1 MPMPDVEALLKRHG
15 FPLYIYARGVISG
28 QIARLKDV
36 FSGFDILYS
45 MKCNHNDAVCRHITA
60 DGIGIDA
67 ASRNEVL
74 AARVLGV
81 PRDKILFS
89 APGKSDEDL
98 AETLDDCLIIA
109 DSYNELRRIDALC
122 AGRGIVRPVGLRVS
136 PAIAYGPGLC
146 PAVCPG
152 LPDKFGEDE
161 EELPAYGDFL
171 RGLKHARPAGIHI
184 HVRSQVLSAE
194 ALGACFEHAAR
205 LARVW
210 NRDLGLPL
218 EFVNF
223 GGGLGIPYV
232 EDAPSLDLA
241 ALRGYLAGLLRT
253 PPRDG
258 DAPVRRYMESGRF
271 LVGKAGIFA
280 TRIVDVKRSRG
291 KTFVIAAGL
300 LNHFLRPAIAGL
312 LAALPLERAYDGPC
326 EPLWSGRGTVAPKA
340 FGRPAPARTVT
351 VCGNLCTA
359 MDTVARDIV
368 LENAVVGNVL
378 VFENAGAYAAALS
391 PHDFSG
397 RPGVKEILWG

>member
-1 MPMPDVEALLKRHG
+1 MSVAERRP
-15 FPLYIYARGVISG
+15 FARCRSLAAPA
-28 QIARLKDV
+28 ARL
-36 FSGFDILYS
+36 GMALILLAALGCAAGPRRAAS
-45 MKCNHNDAVCRHITA
+45 TSVPPQNV
-60 DGIGIDA
+60 DA
-67 ASRNEVL
+67 AVNAYTRGDCRESIR
-74 AARVLGV
+74 
-81 PRDKILFS
+81 LFS
-89 APGKSDEDL
+89 ATLHGQEHPALLNGLGMAQLQCRQARNAVDSLQRAVSLSPDSAALHTNL
-98 AETLDDCLIIA
+98 ATA
-109 DSYNELRRIDALC
+109 
-122 AGRGIVRPVGLRVS
+122 
-136 PAIAYGPGLC
+136 
-146 PAVCPG
+146 
-152 LPDKFGEDE
+152 F
-161 EELPAYGDFL
+161 F
-171 RGLKHARPAGIHI
+171 
-184 HVRSQVLSAE
+184 
-194 ALGACFEHAAR
+194 ALGEYRKAER
-205 LARVW
+205 
-210 NRDLGLPL
+210 
-218 EFVNF
+218 EF
-223 GGGLGIPYV
+223 
-232 EDAPSLDLA
+232 DA
-241 ALRGYLAGLLRT
+241 ALRLDSAN
-253 PPRDG
+253 PE
-258 DAPVRRYMESGRF
+258 A

>member
-1 MPMPDVEALLKRHG
+1 M
-15 FPLYIYARGVISG
+15 RG
-28 QIARLKDV
+28 
-36 FSGFDILYS
+36 
-45 MKCNHNDAVCRHITA
+45 H
-60 DGIGIDA
+60 
-67 ASRNEVL
+67 
-74 AARVLGV
+74 
-81 PRDKILFS
+81 
-89 APGKSDEDL
+89 
-98 AETLDDCLIIA
+98 
-109 DSYNELRRIDALC
+109 
-122 AGRGIVRPVGLRVS
+122 
-136 PAIAYGPGLC
+136 
-146 PAVCPG
+146 
-152 LPDKFGEDE
+152 
-161 EELPAYGDFL
+161 
-171 RGLKHARPAGIHI
+171 
-184 HVRSQVLSAE
+184 
-194 ALGACFEHAAR
+194 
-205 LARVW
+205 
-210 NRDLGLPL
+210 
-218 EFVNF
+218 
-223 GGGLGIPYV
+223 
-232 EDAPSLDLA
+232 
-241 ALRGYLAGLLRT
+241 LAGLLRT